1 MKKSCE
7 IIDLGE
13 DLLLSLGN
21 PRKTSTSSSNPR
33 GKTDRYIIKVKC
45 PAHVLQS
52 TPYPVAFRAQDSSRC
67 LMGTSIKISNLPK
80 EQSSLFRGR
89 SGSLDATS
97 GPHFSSLVS
106 GSGRTVSV
114 PR

>member
-7 IIDLGE
+7 RIDLGE

-21 PRKTSTSSSNPR
+21 PRKTTTSSSNPR
-33 GKTDRYIIKVKC
+33 GKTCRYVIKVKC
-45 PAHVLQS
+45 PAYLLQS
-52 TPYPVAFRAQDSSRC
+52 TSYPVAFSARNSLRC

-106 GSGRTVSV
+106 GSGRTVSA